1 MVNPGESIIR
11 VNDNIQ
17 LIQRDGGHTF
27 GTDAYLLSAFILPKS
42 SGRALELGAGTGI
55 ISLLCAARGR
65 FMHID
70 ALEVQPEM
78 ADIAKRNVVLNG
90 FEDKVEIHHTD
101 VREWRGEYDAVFSN
115 PPYIKAD
122 SGHHNP
128 ESTKNASRR
137 EIFGTV
143 YDFVACAS
151 RCLKFGGA
159 FYCVF
164 RPDRLCDLFEYM
176 RSCSIEPKRVIN
188 IYPGTAHQ
196 CSLVL
201 VEGRRGGG
209 KGSLFVAP
217 PFLMNGPDGESEE
230 CKYVYERGE
239 FGERFR
245 KY

>member
-1 MVNPGESIIR
+1 MLNSGESIIT
-11 VNDNIQ
+11 VNENIR
-17 LIQRDGGHTF
+17 LIQRDKGHTF
-27 GTDAYLLSAFILPKS
+27 GTDAYLLSAFMLPKS
-42 SGRALELGAGTGI
+42 TGRALELGTGTGV
-55 ISLLCAARGR
+55 ISLLSAVRNR
-65 FMHID
+65 FMYID

-78 ADIAKRNVVLNG
+78 ADIAERNVVLNAL
-90 FEDKVEIHHTD
+90 EDRIRIHNTD

-128 ESTKNASRR
+128 EGTKNASRR

-164 RPDRLCDLFEYM
+164 RPDRLADLFEYM
-176 RSCSIEPKRVIN
+176 RACSIEPKRVIN
-188 IYPGTAHQ
+188 VYPDASHQ

-209 KGSLFVAP
+209 SGSLFVTP
-217 PFLMNGPDGESEE
+217 PFLMNGPDGESED